1 MRGRGTV
8 DRTSEPSVRED
19 TLTLNFMPDDVGI
32 AGHTSFRSAPTARGA
47 KGAPVFH
54 IRHEAGKTTATGTAK
69 AFVGHRVG
77 PADSSLGLFGSW
89 SWDGTTLQAEVDP
102 LGYFSLFVYRK
113 GGEIAVSPS
122 ILQLLALGADP
133 EPDPVALA
141 VFHRIGHFL
150 GEDTP
155 FRHIKVL
162 PPAGRLTW
170 QGGVATITG
179 AAPIPREQV
188 LTRDQAVEAFIELPR
203 AAIRRFLGSWH
214 GPVVLP
220 LSGGRDSRHILLEL
234 LHQGKKPDSVA
245 TFHQGGRYLD
255 REVQA
260 ARALSE
266 RAGVRHALLGH
277 PRPRH
282 RDALRGVLLTQL
294 CADEHAQ
301 MMPMRDYI
309 AGNPGAAALDGI
321 GGDILTNPDNDAAD
335 FLDLAR
341 KGDYLGIA
349 RRLAA
354 GHGRVISR
362 TGHPGGAGAIYSP
375 DLEDAAM
382 SRIADAIRVFDAAPD
397 PYQAFWFWNRTRREI
412 SFVSTGILG
421 GAAMVACPYL
431 SPEFVELGLSLPF
444 SVTGDQ
450 RLHDDAIAR
459 AYPDYADIPYEAGFK
474 SQPLPRLRPGRLTNF
489 VDGLRVA
496 AMIEA
501 KGGAF
506 SALRRTITKSPLR
519 NGPADIYQMHAY
531 MVCAMDTGEAK
542 RLIDLEDQLIGA
554 APIGQKVVSD
564 VYPAA

>member
-1 MRGRGTV
+1 M
-8 DRTSEPSVRED
+8 
-19 TLTLNFMPDDVGI
+19 NFTPDDVGL
-32 AGHTSFRSAPTARGA
+32 AGHASFRSGPASRGA
-47 KGAPVFH
+47 KSAPVLH
-54 IRHEAGKTTATGTAK
+54 LRHDAGRTTATGTAR

-77 PADSSLGLFGSW
+77 PADSSLGLHGSW
-89 SWDGTTLQAEVDP
+89 AWDGTTLQAEVDP

-113 GGEIAVSPS
+113 SGEIAISPS

-170 QGGVATITG
+170 QAGVATISGT
-179 AAPIPREQV
+179 APVPRERA

-203 AAIRRFLGSWH
+203 AAIRRFLAAWH

-220 LSGGRDSRHILLEL
+220 LSGGRDSRHILLEM
-234 LHQGKKPDSVA
+234 LHQGRKPDTVA

-260 ARALSE
+260 ARALSA
-266 RAGVRHALLGH
+266 RAGVRHTLLGH
-277 PRPRH
+277 PRPRL

-301 MMPMRDYI
+301 MMPMRDFI

-321 GGDILTNPDNDAAD
+321 GGDILTNPDDDAAD
-335 FLDLAR
+335 FLDRAR
-341 KGDYLGIA
+341 KGDYDGIA

-362 TGHPGGAGAIYSP
+362 TGQPGGAGAIYSP

-382 SRIADAIRVFDAAPD
+382 ARIADAIRVFDAAPD

-444 SVTGDQ
+444 AVTGDQ

-474 SQPLPRLRPGRLTNF
+474 SQPLPRLRPGRLTNL

-496 AMIEA
+496 AMIEP
-501 KGGAF
+501 GSGALPAVAR
-506 SALRRTITKSPLR
+506 SLVKSPLR
-519 NGPADIYQMHAY
+519 NGPADIYRMHAR
-531 MVCAMDTGEAK
+531 MVAAMDADEAK
-542 RLIDLEDQLIGA
+542 RLIAIEDQLLAA
-554 APIGQKVVSD
+554 APTGQEVASD